1 MSTLNPPKSASR
13 RQELREDRVVTFYA
27 RAWQYADQNRKLI
40 YGILA
45 AIVAVVLLIVVWTW
59 NQSRKAD
66 EAQVHLGRIV
76 SVYEAGRFQQA
87 LEGGDG
93 RLGLVEIADQY
104 GRTDAGN
111 MARYFA
117 ADAYLQLG
125 QVEDAREYFNRFN
138 KSDGLL
144 GASAYAGEAAAL
156 EQLGQFREAGD
167 LYRQAARHY
176 QTAATAPTYLLNA
189 GRAYEEAGAYDRAID
204 VYQTI
209 RDDYADSPQ
218 ASSVEAYIAR
228 AEASRQAG

>member
-45 AIVAVVLLIVVWTW
+45 AIIAVVLLIVIWTW
-59 NQSRKAD
+59 NQSRRAD

-125 QVEDAREYFNRFN
+125 QMEDAREYFSRFN
-138 KSDGLL
+138 KREGLL

-204 VYQTI
+204 AYQTI
-209 RDDYADSPQ
+209 RDEYAESPQ
-218 ASSVEAYIAR
+218 ASSIEAYIAR
-228 AEASRQAG
+228 AEASRHVG